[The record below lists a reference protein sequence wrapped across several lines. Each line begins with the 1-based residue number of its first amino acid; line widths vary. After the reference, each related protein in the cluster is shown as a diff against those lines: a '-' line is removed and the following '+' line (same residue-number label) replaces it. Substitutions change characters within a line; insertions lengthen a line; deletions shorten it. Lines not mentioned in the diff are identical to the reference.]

1 MIRCDLNL
9 EAYRANI
16 ILCILDILSQLFCQ
30 KALGGAAIGLMFG
43 GGIVFCL
50 SYLNRKFGREENIV
64 QVTAVLGMVY
74 LNYYVADL
82 VCETSGVIATVAAG
96 LIVKFFG
103 RGSINNMSL
112 MNDFFSIT
120 EHILNT
126 ILFTLGGLVWGAEI
140 IRNNREGS
148 WSGKDWGYL
157 ILLYVLLHVIRA
169 FLFVSVYPITSRIG
183 LSTTWPETSFQIYG
197 GLRGAV
203 GLALA
208 IALENEV
215 REIGDD
221 VNALEK
227 EISWVNQIYQMV
239 GGIALLTLV
248 INGSS
253 AGPVLIWLGLADSSE
268 VREKII
274 KAYQVLLRA
283 ELIES
288 LVKLLTTERFKDV
301 DIAFI
306 ENNIPLV
313 SDLTLCQL
321 VETVEH
327 LKDRTPSD
335 KYCPPYLGNIVSHL
349 QMKDGITDD
358 DMELQTYEILRDDP
372 ATHARKKRIEK
383 RKMGRGTAR
392 RSSIFA
398 MMTDDPLSTK
408 ELRLL
413 FISMLRAQYEKQI
426 EEGLLTSQHGM
437 TVALQQSLEEAEA
450 HVSNGGELNDLHYLR
465 KFHTIFLKLNKYFTK
480 ASCGSFCRSKKNS
493 VDEMIHKE
501 WVLQEMAFGIAHE
514 RAQEFFQ
521 EQLGECDKD
530 LSEAG
535 KIVVAESKKQMKEVA
550 DDLNRNVAK
559 EFVIIVS
566 THKCCEIL
574 LNKGIKFIESLSKN
588 GLLKDSETEEM
599 VEEMVHLLNK
609 TEKVGVNVQGKKDIH
624 RELDLST
631 LSEDANES
639 PVAPFANVNKH
650 EKEPVM
656 DTVEE
661 H

>member
-1 MIRCDLNL
+1 V
-9 EAYRANI
+9 
-16 ILCILDILSQLFCQ
+16 DILFQLFCQ

-74 LNYYVADL
+74 LNYFVADL
-82 VCETSGVIATVAAG
+82 VCSTSGVIATVAAG
-96 LIVKFFG
+96 LTVKLFG
-103 RGSINNMSL
+103 RGSINNISL
-112 MNDFFSIT
+112 MDDFFCIT

-140 IRNNREGS
+140 IRNHNEGF

-183 LSTTWPETSFQIYG
+183 LSTTWPETCFQIYG

-208 IALENEV
+208 IALENEATAL
-215 REIGDD
+215 GDD
-221 VNALEK
+221 VNTLEK
-227 EISWVNQIYQMV
+227 EIGWVSQVYQMV
-239 GGIALLTLV
+239 GGVALLTLV

-253 AGPVLIWLGLADSSE
+253 AGPILIWLGLADPSE
-268 VREKII
+268 AREKII

-288 LVKLLTTERFKDV
+288 LVELLTTKRFKDV

-306 ENNIPLV
+306 EKNIPLV
-313 SDLTLCQL
+313 SDLTLGQL
-321 VETVEH
+321 VETVER
-327 LKDRTPSD
+327 LKDITPSD

-349 QMKDGITDD
+349 KMKDGITDE
-358 DMELQTYEILRDDP
+358 DMELQTYDILRDDP
-372 ATHARKKRIEK
+372 ITHARKKRIEK
-383 RKMGRGTAR
+383 RKMGRGIAT
-392 RSSIFA
+392 RSSMVA
-398 MMTDDPLSTK
+398 MMTDNPLSTK
-408 ELRLL
+408 ELRIL

-426 EEGLLTSQHGM
+426 DEGLLASQHGM

-450 HVSNGGELNDLHYLR
+450 HVGNGGELNDLHYLK
-465 KFHTIFLKLNKYFTK
+465 KFHNISLKLNKYFTK
-480 ASCGSFCRSKKNS
+480 VSCGSFRRSKKNS
-493 VDEMIHKE
+493 VDEMILKG

-521 EQLGECDKD
+521 EQLGEWDKD

-535 KIVVAESKKQMKEVA
+535 KVVVAESKRQMKEVA
-550 DDLNRNVAK
+550 DDLNRNVIE
-559 EFVIIVS
+559 EFVIRVS

-609 TEKVGVNVQGKKDIH
+609 TEKAGVNVQGKKDIS
-624 RELDLST
+624 RELNLST
-631 LSEDANES
+631 LYEDMNKT
-639 PVAPFANVNKH
+639 PVAPFANVNNH
-650 EKEPVM
+650 EEGPVM

-661 H
+661 D